1 MGINTKERGGNTMSG
16 ISDFLLEFNEIFG
29 EKYSDEEIK
38 KMDINEMLELYYSEM
53 KKVKVKK

>member
-1 MGINTKERGGNTMSG
+1 MSG